1 MVNIFFVKEIFAF
14 EIPQKIAPHWKT
26 QLYSIKG
33 LNIVESLG

>member
-14 EIPQKIAPHWKT
+14 EIPQNIASHWKT